1 MRAIW
6 NGTVIAQAEHTL
18 VVEGNHYFP
27 PETLHRRYFS
37 ESGSRSLCPW
47 KGVARYYTVTVD
59 GLQNQKAAWYTAQP
73 PRNPR
78 RMRRPCSS
86 RTLWAYWRQ

>member
-6 NGTVIAQAEHTL
+6 NGTVIAEAEHTV
-18 VVEGNHYFP
+18 VVEGNHYAP
-27 PETLHRRYFS
+27 GRPHIPVC
-37 ESGSRSLCPW
+37 GP
-47 KGVARYYTVTVD
+47 GHD
-59 GLQNQKAAWYTAQP
+59 TAQP